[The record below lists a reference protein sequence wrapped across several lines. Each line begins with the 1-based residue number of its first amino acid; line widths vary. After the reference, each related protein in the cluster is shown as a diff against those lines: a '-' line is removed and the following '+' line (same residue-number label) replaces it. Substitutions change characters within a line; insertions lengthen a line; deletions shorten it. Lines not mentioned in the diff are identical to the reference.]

1 MALAAKC
8 RTSSSE
14 SSFNRTRLG
23 LITSLRSVVPFGS
36 PFNSGIKS
44 VVSKLGVKKRVTLMS
59 FRYVETN
66 IGNWIAFQF
75 VYERDNVRR
84 DHIYRDNIGQ
94 TLKGQ
99 KRKN

>member
-1 MALAAKC
+1 
-8 RTSSSE
+8 
-14 SSFNRTRLG
+14 
-23 LITSLRSVVPFGS
+23 
-36 PFNSGIKS
+36 
-44 VVSKLGVKKRVTLMS
+44 MS